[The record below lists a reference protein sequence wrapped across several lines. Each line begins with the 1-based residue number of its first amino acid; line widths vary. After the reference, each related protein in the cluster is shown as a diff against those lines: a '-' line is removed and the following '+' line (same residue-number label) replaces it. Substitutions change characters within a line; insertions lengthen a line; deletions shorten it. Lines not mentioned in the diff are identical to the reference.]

1 MGQEKHKRERVID
14 EVEKALLEKIGKK
27 IKQRILEGKIEP
39 ISFETGIARSA
50 IRKIVSG
57 ESDLRI
63 VTLYRLVKNL
73 GYRNLAEF
81 FEDIGK

>member
-1 MGQEKHKRERVID
+1 MAVEKQKRERIID
-14 EVEKALLEKIGKK
+14 EVEAALLERIGKK

-39 ISFETGIARSA
+39 VSFETGIARSA
-50 IRKIVSG
+50 IRKIISG
-57 ESDLRI
+57 RSDLRI